1 MADSNNNGS
10 GGLLGID
17 PELVM
22 NLGLGLMS
30 AARYGGNLGSAL
42 SDSYQNYQMGKLR
55 QQQIGTNQLQY
66 QMLKARMPAL
76 QAFYGAVPS
85 MFPGGGTQGGVMPS
99 GNPSSG
105 PPQPDSSTVIS
116 GSGQPSTEQTVQGVA
131 SNMAPSAAAPGM
143 PTAPAPSPISRAGA
157 APPVGAGGLLGAD
170 PYRMLDV
177 GTMGVL
183 AGAPEGEALINAAKT
198 RLQFDPNVATRMEAA
213 KSAVAQDQ
221 QMIQQA
227 LAQGNEPLARA
238 IYNGKFQEDLGL
250 LKVSSMGGIQTRID
264 PITGR
269 IDTFNPSTGI
279 QSQGGVASLIPG
291 MAGALQ
297 QKSGAEALGQAQG
310 ELVPMIDP
318 KTHQT
323 VYVPKSALL
332 GGPRPPTPGSPA
344 PGAAPAGASAFAQPG
359 GAAPAAS
366 GPGGGAPI
374 AALSPGQR
382 GFLEERGRESAQYVG
397 KLQDAADS
405 ATNTNYALDQMTAAA
420 RNVQLGPGAP
430 ARQWIENAATG
441 LGQQFG
447 IAPPTELAN
456 YEQLDKY
463 ANQIAFAATRQMG
476 SREAAQIVHLQMQS
490 NPNKQLVPEAFTGLV
505 QSIKAMNNYVIAKNT
520 AIQGQ
525 SGADN
530 DSALQAASVWTQRID
545 PRVWDLSLGPELAA
559 KFAGTIGIAKIATA
573 IPVMASED
581 GIAVIRNLPLQL
593 RAPVLARLPAAV
605 KQEILAGMQQSGG
618 ATGAW

>member
-1 MADSNNNGS
+1 
-10 GGLLGID
+10 
-17 PELVM
+17 M
-22 NLGLGLMS
+22 N
-30 AARYGGNLGSAL
+30 
-42 SDSYQNYQMGKLR
+42 
-55 QQQIGTNQLQY
+55 
-66 QMLKARMPAL
+66 
-76 QAFYGAVPS
+76 
-85 MFPGGGTQGGVMPS
+85 
-99 GNPSSG
+99 
-105 PPQPDSSTVIS
+105 
-116 GSGQPSTEQTVQGVA
+116 
-131 SNMAPSAAAPGM
+131 
-143 PTAPAPSPISRAGA
+143 
-157 APPVGAGGLLGAD
+157 AD

-198 RLQFDPNVATRMEAA
+198 RLQFDPNIATRMEAA

-221 QMIQQA
+221 QMIRDA

-279 QSQGGVASLIPG
+279 QSQGGVASLISG

-310 ELVPMIDP
+310 ELVPMVDP
-318 KTHQT
+318 RTHQT

-332 GGPRPPTPGSPA
+332 GGSAPRPPGAPSPSAPGATPVSTPA
-344 PGAAPAGASAFAQPG
+344 PGAASANAGGAPSQPG
-359 GAAPAAS
+359 GP
-366 GPGGGAPI
+366 PI
-374 AALSPGQR
+374 AGLSPGQK
-382 GFLEERGRESAQYVG
+382 GFLEERGKESAQYVS

-405 ATNTNYALDQMTAAA
+405 ATNTNYALDQMVTAA
-420 RNVQLGPGAP
+420 RGVQLGPGAP
-430 ARQWIENAATG
+430 ARAWIENAAAG

-447 IAPPTELAN
+447 IAPPQELAN

-476 SREAAQIVHLQMQS
+476 SREAAQIVNLQMQS
-490 NPNKQLVPEAFTGLV
+490 NPNKQLVPEAFAGLA
-505 QSIKAMNNYVIAKNT
+505 QSMKAMNNYIIAKNT
-520 AIQGQ
+520 AIQAQ

-545 PRVWDLSLGPELAA
+545 PRVWDLSLGPELAG
-559 KFAGTIGIAKIATA
+559 KFAGSIGVAKIATA

-581 GIAVIRNLPLQL
+581 GIAVIRNLPASM
-593 RAPVLARLPAAV
+593 RAPVLARLPTAV
-605 KQEILAGMQQSGG
+605 KQEILTGMQQPGG
-618 ATGAW
+618 ATGGW